1 MTQESAAVYA
11 SFDLFVVHM
20 QVLNVHEMMRLEN
33 RLNKIGRILFQGSL
47 PGADDKY
54 RPTIR
59 SAIYLVAVRT
69 EDFQRFKAMLKL
81 LDREMTSQISYFPMI
96 TN

>member
-1 MTQESAAVYA
+1 MTQENIAVFD

-20 QVLNVHEMMRLEN
+20 QVLNVHEMMKLEN
-33 RLNKIGRILFQGSL
+33 KLNKIGRVLFQGSL

-69 EDFQRFKAMLKL
+69 EDSQRLKAMLKL
-81 LDREMTSQISYFPMI
+81 LDSGMSSQISYFKMRKS
-96 TN
+96 